1 MTPVVFLDFDGTITC
16 RDATDAILEAY
27 ADPLWQR
34 IEDEW
39 KRGLIGSRECLTRQM
54 ALVSAT
60 PAQIDS
66 LLDTIEI
73 DEGFVALLTACAAR
87 GVPVHVVSD
96 GFDYC
101 IRRILAR
108 PRTSLAPLVRG
119 LEIVSSRLEYRGARW
134 HASFTP
140 RHAPCAHGCGTCKP
154 EVMRLLNPDGRRT
167 IFVGDGLSDRHAVAH
182 ADVVFAK
189 NGLAA
194 YCDAQLISHT
204 RYEHLGAVAEYLGRL
219 LEPNTERVIAAP

>member
-27 ADPLWQR
+27 ADPHWQQ

-39 KRGLIGSRECLTRQM
+39 KRGLIGSRECLAGQM
-54 ALVSAT
+54 ALVTAT
-60 PAQIDS
+60 DAQINS

-73 DEGFVALLTACAAR
+73 DSGFIALLGACAVR
-87 GVPVHVVSD
+87 RVPVHIVSD

-108 PRTSLAPLVRG
+108 PHLNLGPLLRG
-119 LEIVSSRLEYRGARW
+119 VDIVSSRLETHGARW
-134 HASFTP
+134 HAGFTS
-140 RHAPCAHGCGTCKP
+140 RHPPCLHGCGTCKP
-154 EVMRLLNPDGRRT
+154 AVMKLLNPDGRQT

-194 YCDAQLISHT
+194 HCDVQRIAYN
-204 RYEHLGAVAEYLGRL
+204 RYDNLRAVAQYLERL
-219 LEPNTERVIAAP
+219 LQPSSEGITAAL